1 MAITFNDI
9 RGVSQSLP
17 AEFWGVHCFFN
28 VKPEING
35 KPVQGWFQNIDAVKE
50 VSVRNGVMAVARFI
64 SAIVVLPVLSSL
76 GAFYHVATGAIQLGI
91 GIVAHI
97 KKADNPRQDFE
108 SAITHLVDAVYN
120 LAVGFLSPLIAVA
133 FAVLPEYT
141 IFGHAFVQGYEEEN
155 NIFEQSTD
163 DIHSADVT
171 FSREVKHVDGAA
183 DLFSKWLTDQIFE
196 PVEVELDVEEEEEE
210 EEPSHGRKVS
220 SFNYNLLIGAWQK
233 K

>member
-9 RGVSQSLP
+9 RDVSQSLP

-35 KPVQGWFQNIDAVKE
+35 KPVEGWFQNIDAVKE

-76 GAFYHVATGAIQLGI
+76 GALYHLVTGAIQLVI

-97 KKADNPRQDFE
+97 KKADDPRQDFE

-120 LAVGFLSPLIAVA
+120 LAVGFFSPLIAVA
-133 FAVLPEYT
+133 FAVVPEYT
-141 IFGHAFVQGYEEEN
+141 IFGHAFVQGYEQEN
-155 NIFEQSTD
+155 SIVQGD
-163 DIHSADVT
+163 DVSNLSLD
-171 FSREVKHVDGAA
+171 REVEHVDGAA
-183 DLFSKWLTDQIFE
+183 DLFSRWLTDQIFA
-196 PVEVELDVEEEEEE
+196 PVEVELDVDVE
-210 EEPSHGRKVS
+210 EEPSHGRKES
-220 SFNYNLLIGAWQK
+220 YFKFNRLIGAWDNK
-233 K
+233 KK